1 MITINQKQDIDKFS
15 AELNQLFTQEVHI
28 EMSNEASVSDILVAI
43 CRAMNIDGYTVTL
56 ETLRNFINNKLEE
69 GYNPEDRIM

>member
-1 MITINQKQDIDKFS
+1 MITINQRQDIDKFS
-15 AELNQLFTQEVHI
+15 AELNQLFTQEVYI
-28 EMSNEASVSDILVAI
+28 KMSKEASVSDILVAI
-43 CRAMNIDGYTVTL
+43 CRAMNMDGYTVTL

>member
-15 AELNQLFTQEVHI
+15 AELNQLFTQEVYI

-43 CRAMNIDGYTVTL
+43 CRAMNMDGYTVTL